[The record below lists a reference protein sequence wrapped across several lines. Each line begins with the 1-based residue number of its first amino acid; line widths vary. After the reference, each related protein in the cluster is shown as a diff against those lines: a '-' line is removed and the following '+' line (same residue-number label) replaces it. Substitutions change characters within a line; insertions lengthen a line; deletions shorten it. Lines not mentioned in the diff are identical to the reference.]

1 MESKELTIVVVTFKS
16 DEVINSCLQSIP
28 RDIKVIVVENSNSN
42 QFKQKIENKYPN
54 VNCILT
60 GENKG
65 YSIGNNI
72 GLEKV
77 TTNYTFKK
85 RGHQFRK
92 NNY

>member
-1 MESKELTIVVVTFKS
+1 MQYIVHMS
-16 DEVINSCLQSIP
+16 E
-28 RDIKVIVVENSNSN
+28 
-42 QFKQKIENKYPN
+42 QKIENKYPN

-77 TTNYTFKK
+77 TTNFALILNPDTTLE
-85 RGHQFRK
+85 RDTI
-92 NNY
+92 NNFFDFESRVFVYEVPM